1 MSENITFLA
10 TAKHVIKCKGDSEEP
25 ERDGGGRVVAVVGG
39 RNFFFFLL
47 FVFPK
52 KRKKKKKRFDMFQ
65 RETHMVAVT
74 LYPTQAE
81 LTVRS

>member
-1 MSENITFLA
+1 M
-10 TAKHVIKCKGDSEEP
+10 
-25 ERDGGGRVVAVVGG
+25 VAVVRG
-39 RNFFFFLL
+39 RNFFFFFAFLGSI
-47 FVFPK
+47 K
-52 KRKKKKKRFDMFQ
+52 KKKKKKRFDMFQ